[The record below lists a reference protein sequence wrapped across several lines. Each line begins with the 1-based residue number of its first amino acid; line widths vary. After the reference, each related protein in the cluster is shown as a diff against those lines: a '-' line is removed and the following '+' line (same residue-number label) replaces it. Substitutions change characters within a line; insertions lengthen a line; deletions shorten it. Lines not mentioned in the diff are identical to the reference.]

1 MERIPG
7 DRNMKITV
15 YAPPFVSHDSL
26 DEDGSME
33 LEEGA
38 CLREV
43 YRHLKVPPPLRPVLV
58 CMVNYERVRR
68 STPLKDGD
76 VVSFLT
82 PLAGG

>member
-1 MERIPG
+1 
-7 DRNMKITV
+7 
-15 YAPPFVSHDSL
+15 
-26 DEDGSME
+26 ME